1 MAGVPMAIL
10 GILPQAVVADI
21 AEADAAETGEQRNG
35 MFFAARTFA
44 MKTGQAI
51 ALLAFTSI
59 TVSQTELSYRITAI
73 VATVCCL
80 IGAVLFLFYNEKQ
93 VMDTIVAANKNQ
105 ESAESETAEE
115 NAAQSSA
122 EESGE

>member
-1 MAGVPMAIL
+1 MAIL

-44 MKTGQAI
+44 MKMGQAI

-93 VMDTIVAANKNQ
+93 VMDTIVAANKNK
-105 ESAESETAEE
+105 EETAEE